1 MSAITTHVL
10 DTSRGRP
17 AEGVRVRLEV
27 QFPDGAWKHLGRE
40 LTDADGR
47 AENLLPGSAKLTK
60 AIYRLTFDKLPAGL
74 FPEIM
79 VAFRVRDLTRSYHVP
94 LLFSPYGYS
103 TYRGS

>member
-40 LTDADGR
+40 LTDPDGR
-47 AENLLPGSAKLTK
+47 AKNLLPPSARLTK
-60 AIYRLTFDKLPAGL
+60 AVYRLTFDKLPAGL

-79 VAFRVRDLTRSYHVP
+79 VAFRVRDVSRGYHIP
-94 LLFSPYGYS
+94 LLYSSYGYS